1 MLQALDINCILINSN
16 VKLFEEVHPEWTTTK
31 KKEIPGWTQVELIW
45 VAFFCLGIVFI
56 YARTQRDGRTRP
68 LSFRAAQGRDSAQ
81 EKKRAEKF
89 NSRLGLPSKRHCVVY
104 CIWNCRLSTY
114 CIYYQPPP
122 ALKPAAK
129 TKLWTIRQNTK
140 RSCSNGAQM
149 FSMNSRF
156 HLDFIVNII

>member
-16 VKLFEEVHPEWTTTK
+16 VKLFEEEHPEWTTTEK
-31 KKEIPGWTQVELIW
+31 KKIPRLDSSGFDLSRFF
-45 VAFFCLGIVFI
+45 FFCLCIVFI

-81 EKKRAEKF
+81 EKKKRAEKSS
-89 NSRLGLPSKRHCVVY
+89 SRLGLPSKRHCVVY

-129 TKLWTIRQNTK
+129 TKLWTIRQKTK
-140 RSCSNGAQM
+140 HSCSNGAQM
-149 FSMNSRF
+149 FS
-156 HLDFIVNII
+156 VN